1 MGRDEEICY
10 HKIKDMKILI
20 IEDDK
25 FLRDLMSQKLT
36 KEGFSVKEALDGEE
50 GLKMAL
56 EEPPDLVLLDLIL
69 PRIDGF
75 GVLER
80 IKKEQKLSHLPVL
93 ILSNLGQKEDVQRA
107 LSMGAQDF
115 LIKSNFTLGE
125 IVEKIKTILKK
136 KYV

>member
-1 MGRDEEICY
+1 MGGDEKICY
-10 HKIKDMKILI
+10 SRTIIMKILI
-20 IEDDK
+20 VEDDK
-25 FLRDLMSQKLT
+25 FLRDLMSQKLS
-36 KEGFSVKEALDGEE
+36 KEGFSVKEAFDGEE
-50 GLKMAL
+50 GLKLAL
-56 EEPPDLVLLDLIL
+56 DDPPDLILLDLIL

-107 LSMGAQDF
+107 MSMGAQDF

-125 IVEKIKTILKK
+125 IVEKIKAILNK

>member
-10 HKIKDMKILI
+10 YRMTSMKILI

-69 PRIDGF
+69 PRVDGF

-80 IKKEQKLSHLPVL
+80 IKKEPKLSHLPVL
-93 ILSNLGQKEDVQRA
+93 ILSNLGQKEDVGRA
-107 LSMGAQDF
+107 LSMGAEDF